1 MSMTLVEDITL
12 ANTLHVEIW
21 DASRSIAKDTTKVEV
36 LFSVK
41 VPMTGEYFEN
51 PAHYELVKKVHGTE
65 LRYEYRKERTFVH
78 HNDREKVFN
87 ELVSD
92 FKKGSL
98 RYIENPEFPRRLALS
113 RLRDIMQNAYK
124 YRHILQ

>member
-1 MSMTLVEDITL
+1 MDMILVEDIAL
-12 ANTLHVEIW
+12 DNELRVEIW
-21 DASRSIAKDTTKVEV
+21 DASRAIAADTVKVEV
-36 LFSVK
+36 LISVRI
-41 VPMTGEYFEN
+41 PLLAEYFDD
-51 PAHYELVKKVHGTE
+51 PAHYDLVKKVHGAE

-78 HNDREKVFN
+78 RGDREKVLT

-98 RYIENPEFPRRLALS
+98 RYIGNAAFPRKLALS
-113 RLRDIMQNAYK
+113 KLRDIMQHTYK